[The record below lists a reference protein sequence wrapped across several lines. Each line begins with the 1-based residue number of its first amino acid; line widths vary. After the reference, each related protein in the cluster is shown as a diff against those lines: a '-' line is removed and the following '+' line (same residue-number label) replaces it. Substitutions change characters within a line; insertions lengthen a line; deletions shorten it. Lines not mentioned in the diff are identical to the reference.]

1 MATPDDEVRKLLNA
15 LSESSLSAV
24 ATQAF
29 IAIDELIET
38 DPQSPTER
46 METGRRQLEAL
57 RESVLF
63 PLKRELEATRDLP
76 ELAQRLGLKPT
87 VYVLADE
94 KVAGDA
100 TRLVSLTDAKRV
112 EQLEKFI
119 AVFATT
125 INEVELDIVRRE
137 ERRL

>member
-24 ATQAF
+24 ATQAL

-46 METGRRQLEAL
+46 METGRRQLQAL
-57 RESVLF
+57 RESVLV

-76 ELAQRLGLKPT
+76 ELAKRLGLKPT

-94 KVAGDA
+94 KVAGEA
-100 TRLVSLTDAKRV
+100 TRLVSLTGAKRV
-112 EQLEKFI
+112 DQLEKFI

-125 INEVELDIVRRE
+125 MNEVELNIVRRE